1 MALPSA
7 SSFTVLDQSPAENFT
22 EPASV
27 PLSAAVTVAVSS
39 RVPALYTALVV
50 ESTASMCVGLA
61 AVQDFV
67 TLSTDSG
74 TFTNAP

>member
-39 RVPALYTALVV
+39 RV